1 MRIDINSLIDLMRG
15 CKIFGD
21 LNIIYQIYDG
31 HTVHL
36 LKAKTVIFTGYHEDV
51 SLNVATHRK

>member
-1 MRIDINSLIDLMRG
+1 MRG